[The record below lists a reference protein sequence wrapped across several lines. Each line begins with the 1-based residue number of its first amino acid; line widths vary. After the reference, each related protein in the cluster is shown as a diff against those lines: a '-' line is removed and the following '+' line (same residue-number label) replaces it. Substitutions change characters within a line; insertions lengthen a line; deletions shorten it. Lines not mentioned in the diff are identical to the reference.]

1 MKEHKAATLI
11 VGSVALASGVG
22 ISTTILKMR
31 RRHPHWFVATLPSER
46 ESLKSMLGTPPLPY
60 SDLGF
65 PVMTV

>member
-1 MKEHKAATLI
+1 MKEHTAATLI

-22 ISTTILKMR
+22 ISAKLLKMR
-31 RRHPHWFVATLPSER
+31 RRHPHWLVAALPSDR
-46 ESLKSMLGTPPLPY
+46 EAFEPLLGTPPLPY